1 MTGGKQLKNQKVSEM
16 SILKLADLIRI
27 RSEEIKEKENISD
40 LKAFN
45 KAYEEIVKKY
55 RSEDLCL

>member
-45 KAYEEIVKKY
+45 KAYEEIVNKY

>member
-1 MTGGKQLKNQKVSEM
+1 MKNQKVSEM

-27 RSEEIKEKENISD
+27 RSEEIKAKENISD

-45 KAYEEIVKKY
+45 KAYEEIVNKY